1 MAGHGLARGGR
12 GRVDALS
19 KCQRGVTMNKNI
31 AMILMLSAAKMTIDG
46 TSSGNLTSK
55 ITLLPNLYGHF
66 F

>member
-1 MAGHGLARGGR
+1 
-12 GRVDALS
+12 
-19 KCQRGVTMNKNI
+19 MNKNI